1 MDNKSNTSPFPG
13 RCRRREGAPAPGDG
27 LTTSCLASR
36 PRLEFC
42 CGSSAATTPAV
53 VKTPNITTATAR
65 LLAICRPVE
74 FLLRRT
80 VVSPCPRLYA
90 RSAPNIVGV
99 GLGETLGEL
108 LGDHFPSPLFSMS
121 APSFISL
128 LISSAVSAAHRHSDS
143 GSLLTSH
150 IVPQSV
156 ACWYWLLKI
165 LRRQKIFA
173 TKEFFFPIKTY
184 FSSIK
189 VLWMIN
195 YLLKKKTQ

>member
-1 MDNKSNTSPFPG
+1 MDNKSNSSPFPG

-42 CGSSAATTPAV
+42 CCCGASAATTPAV
-53 VKTPNITTATAR
+53 VKTHNITTATAR

-74 FLLRRT
+74 FLLRRPA
-80 VVSPCPRLYA
+80 VSPCPRLYA
-90 RSAPNIVGV
+90 RSGPNIVGV

-156 ACWYWLLKI
+156 VGMG
-165 LRRQKIFA
+165 
-173 TKEFFFPIKTY
+173 
-184 FSSIK
+184 S
-189 VLWMIN
+189 
-195 YLLKKKTQ
+195 